1 MAKKL
6 NITQQAYSNIE
17 KTPENMSLK
26 KLNDIADLM
35 QVKIVILLGIDN
47 EYVQNNFNQ
56 QGGNAATKL
65 INNYNA
71 EEKDS
76 LYERLILQLKEEIN
90 FLKSQIQNKK

>member
-35 QVKIVILLGIDN
+35 QVKIVTLLGIDN
-47 EYVQNNFNQ
+47 EYVQNQ
-56 QGGNAATKL
+56 T
-65 INNYNA
+65 
-71 EEKDS
+71 
-76 LYERLILQLKEEIN
+76 
-90 FLKSQIQNKK
+90 